1 MNSTGKRL
9 WGHTHIGNIKE
20 RGETTMSCECSGSAL
35 TCCPDKNYVQ
45 DKVCSPWSGTVVAT
59 AITNVLYNNNIN
71 QNMIGTGFVRYDV
84 GPAPITLTVLDAAG
98 ATIDTQTLNPGT
110 SIAFTYRR
118 FVTIE
123 VTLPAATA
131 GTYQGS
137 FV

>member
-1 MNSTGKRL
+1 
-9 WGHTHIGNIKE
+9 
-20 RGETTMSCECSGSAL
+20 MSCECSGAAL

-84 GPAPITLTVLDAAG
+84 GPAPITLTVLDATG

-123 VTLPAATA
+123 VILPAATA
-131 GTYQGS
+131 GTYQGEFCITTRYPLS
-137 FV
+137 